1 MQLDEQALRRPG
13 FSEGHRVQLGDGGTW
28 TFPLPILRFFPTI
41 ADSGQVAIAA
51 QRGHDDRY
59 QQLRDELIE
68 TDKDDHFNL
77 MRIQV
82 ELAGTLLL
90 KNYSLES
97 KHLGRLLAVIPNNE
111 ANDQM
116 WSDLAPVVLAQ
127 EPQSFPVGQMLPDS
141 ERHRN

>member
-1 MQLDEQALRRPG
+1 MQLDEQSLRRPE
-13 FSEGHRVQLGDGGTW
+13 FSEGHRVRLGDGGTW
-28 TFPLPILRFFPTI
+28 VFPLPILRFFPTI
-41 ADSGQVAIAA
+41 GSNGQVAIAA

-68 TDKDDHFNL
+68 TDKDDHYNL

-90 KNYSLES
+90 KNYSLEG
-97 KHLGRLLAVIPNNE
+97 KHLARLLPVIPDNPD
-111 ANDQM
+111 NDQM

-127 EPQSFPVGQMLPDS
+127 EPQSFPDGSDAHS
-141 ERHRN
+141 